1 MLSFS
6 LSLSVSWWFLNV
18 VKVFL
23 FKEKNVTSFSPF
35 LFPSFFFFF
44 FGSPPPDLSTQ
55 NSVFFKE
62 WEQKQKKSGK
72 L

>member
-6 LSLSVSWWFLNV
+6 LSLSWWFLNV

-44 FGSPPPDLSTQ
+44 FGSPPPDLRTQ
-55 NSVFFKE
+55 NSEEKHKE